1 MSVNIHHPH
10 THIHVRRDI
19 THTNA
24 SLIVWLWKCVCVW
37 DPFLP
42 QMKIFSHILPLA
54 PRLSWDPMGISKNL
68 AGPSEGRFC
77 THDRLQRGKTDSS
90 GHFWRPTAANV
101 ECCSK
106 WARETKKAAEVDRSR
121 LSLYHTI
128 SVSFAF
134 FSVAR
139 AGKSGHFADTLSR
152 EGGPYP
158 EPSDWSGIFASLFLC
173 FSSFWPKSFRREN
186 LIFSRP
192 DFFAK
197 KKLVRRRSFLFLA
210 SLVHTPS
217 TTITIYHKLN
227 VRTSRFFFLR
237 PIQHAANSSRTT
249 FSATFCPNLSRNP
262 FNFTV
267 PPSYR
272 GYCVELF
279 FPLEYPRPNFTSK
292 KIHTTLFSLGWPR
305 GWGCWLEMQCRGTA
319 HVLQ

>member
-1 MSVNIHHPH
+1 MATLQ
-10 THIHVRRDI
+10 THFRGRGG
-19 THTNA
+19 
-24 SLIVWLWKCVCVW
+24 LI
-37 DPFLP
+37 
-42 QMKIFSHILPLA
+42 Q
-54 PRLSWDPMGISKNL
+54 NL
-68 AGPSEGRFC
+68 AIEAEFL
-77 THDRLQRGKTDSS
+77 H
-90 GHFWRPTAANV
+90 HF
-101 ECCSK
+101 
-106 WARETKKAAEVDRSR
+106 
-121 LSLYHTI
+121 
-128 SVSFAF
+128 
-134 FSVAR
+134 
-139 AGKSGHFADTLSR
+139 
-152 EGGPYP
+152 
-158 EPSDWSGIFASLFLC
+158 FLC

-305 GWGCWLEMQCRGTA
+305 G
-319 HVLQ
+319 